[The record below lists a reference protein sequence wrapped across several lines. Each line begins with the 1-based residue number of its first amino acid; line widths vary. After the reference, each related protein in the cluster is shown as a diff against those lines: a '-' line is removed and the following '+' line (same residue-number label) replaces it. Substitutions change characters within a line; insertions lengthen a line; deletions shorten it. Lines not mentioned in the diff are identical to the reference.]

1 MRLQRFGSCSCNR
14 RFRKIQ
20 SHQSLVFVRARPRRT
35 ETAAVAHPLPFG
47 PSTPQPALKVN
58 QPTNIKFNQPPTVIN
73 GGSFFQD
80 LFDKFKFFGGF
91 SVLCFLAFFLLLC
104 FSAFLL
110 LLFLCSF
117 AFLLFCFFFSVVFL
131 FFCLFRFLLL
141 FCCPLFCSSCFS
153 AFLLL
158 RFSAF
163 LCFSVFLL
171 FLLLFFGFLLRF
183 SVFFVFC
190 CFSASLSFAFLLLC
204 FPASLLLLASLSLS
218 VLFPFS
224 LVFCFP
230 ASFCFSAVSFS
241 FCLSSFK
248 ELLLLYISSLFFLR
262 FFVLSLSYDRLFHGS
277 PLLGIITLL
286 TASTTMDGHRGGGT
300 LIQRH
305 FGIWLGL
312 W

>member
-117 AFLLFCFFFSVVFL
+117 AFLFFCFFFSFVFR
-131 FFCLFRFLLL
+131 FFCLFVFFCFSAVCFSALPASPLFFFSASLL
-141 FCCPLFCSSCFS
+141 FYASPFFCFSCFFSLVFFS
-153 AFLLL
+153 AFLFFLL
-158 RFSAF
+158 SVAF
-163 LCFSVFLL
+163 LLL
-171 FLLLFFGFLLRF
+171 FLLLFSF
-183 SVFFVFC
+183 
-190 CFSASLSFAFLLLC
+190 FAFLLLC
-204 FPASLLLLASLSLS
+204 FCWLLSLS